1 MSLNTFSFQF
11 CVRVLHRNRASG
23 LDRYRDRDR
32 DKEIETEKRDRERD
46 RDRVRSGDLL

>member
-23 LDRYRDRDR
+23 LDRYRDRD
-32 DKEIETEKRDRERD
+32 KEKETEKKRDRERD